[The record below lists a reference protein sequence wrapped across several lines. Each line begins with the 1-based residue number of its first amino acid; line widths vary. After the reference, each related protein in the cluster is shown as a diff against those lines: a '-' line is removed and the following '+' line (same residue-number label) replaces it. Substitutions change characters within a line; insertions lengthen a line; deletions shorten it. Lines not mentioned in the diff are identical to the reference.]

1 MMMHDD
7 EIVQYA
13 QTAVNEYFDGWRRRT
28 LGARVSSVVD
38 ALRSGKATTVRLCIG
53 CSRVV
58 LHGPTRCDTC
68 AAEAGNGGEA

>member
-1 MMMHDD
+1 MMMRDD
-7 EIVQYA
+7 EIAQYA
-13 QTAVNEYFDGWRRRT
+13 QAAVNEYVDGWRRKT
-28 LGARVSSVVD
+28 LRARVSSVVG

-68 AAEAGNGGEA
+68 AAEVGGT

>member
-7 EIVQYA
+7 EIAQYA
-13 QTAVNEYFDGWRRRT
+13 QTAVNDYVDGWQKKT
-28 LGARVSSVVD
+28 LGARVTDVVA
-38 ALRSGKATTVRLCIG
+38 ALKSGKATTVRLCIG

-68 AAEAGNGGEA
+68 AAEVSGT